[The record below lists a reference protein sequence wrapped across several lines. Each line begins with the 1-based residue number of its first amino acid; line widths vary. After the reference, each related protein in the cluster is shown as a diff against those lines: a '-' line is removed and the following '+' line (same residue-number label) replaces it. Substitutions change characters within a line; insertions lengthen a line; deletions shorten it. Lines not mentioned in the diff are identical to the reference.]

1 MKKIIYLPALAL
13 TALIATSCSSDDMPS
28 ADRAHGLTTF
38 TVQLPDDGI
47 GTRFGEGVTAK
58 KLFVAITEAGQQDV
72 LFSNFT
78 NDLKPNGMTVTDFS
92 LSPATDKPTA
102 TVTVSL
108 VKDKEYDIYFWA
120 QSYGTTDGESCPY
133 TWDAAKKT
141 ITIDYTDGTESSTSM
156 KAYDEARDAFFAKRA
171 GYKSTGAGDNIAL
184 SRPFA
189 QVNVGTKD
197 VTEFEKAGGIG
208 GYGIKIAQVGNVLN
222 LGTGKADETS
232 ELKDVTVATA
242 EAKGNTTTGEEA
254 FPYQPDT
261 YRYLAMAYVLPGDD
275 TSAKGNVTVSL
286 NADNKAPFAT
296 YDQVPVQMNYRTNI
310 YGALLTNP
318 EVFNVE
324 IVPTFTGTHLIARDT
339 DELKQ
344 LVETAPD
351 GTTVSLGDDMI
362 MATEN
367 LAPANDITIDLNEKT
382 LSVNRLTIGDGNYT
396 KIENGAFTANDKS
409 IAVKFDS
416 SGGTV
421 EIENVEMTSES
432 TPYSFYFPRNSATK
446 EYNNNKVIIKN
457 STLNTGSIGISIGA
471 GVNNEVTEGNS
482 IELENVTIIST
493 ETPLVILQ
501 DMEVKLK
508 NCIFKGTWQGA
519 LFRSGQINAEDCE
532 FILDS
537 DGDYPSGK
545 TQVYAA
551 ENNPYKT
558 GYWGSVNEA
567 AIAALIVGSAGINNY
582 NNWPIS
588 AVFNNCKATVTGD
601 NASYYASVF
610 ITNSP
615 HQNIDFTY
623 TGGNLFTGAGFLY
636 RDNNPSTTYIKVN
649 GTVLN
654 GTGRYE
660 PAQQ

>member
-1 MKKIIYLPALAL
+1 M
-13 TALIATSCSSDDMPS
+13 
-28 ADRAHGLTTF
+28 
-38 TVQLPDDGI
+38 
-47 GTRFGEGVTAK
+47 
-58 KLFVAITEAGQQDV
+58 

-78 NDLKPNGMTVTDFS
+78 NDLKLNGMTVTDFS

-120 QSYGTTDGESCPY
+120 QSYGTTDGENCPY

-197 VTEFEKAGGIG
+197 VTEFEKAGGTG

-324 IVPTFTGTHLIARDT
+324 IAPAFAGNNNVIVIDGAVVKMNNGQVVCTTPALPAGVTEAQLEGKGGVAINAQGEPVFFEPTGAAVNAAMQQSSEIYFAPNVTITTTSHTMVVPQSGITIHGNGATLTGGEQDFSIQEAQYEEGSTINININNLNGVKVWGGPTTNATFNINLTNCTANNMIIMVRGGNYDPAATVNFNVENCYVQNVPDNVAIHTTYAGTQIVKNCTFKNVGIPVNIAKKLPNRTSNISVIGCTFDNCGFTPDSSDFANYAAPIRVVDNGGPANAINLLVDGCTFTGTRSNWDILLMDYRAGKT
-339 DELKQ
+339 WS
-344 LVETAPD
+344 
-351 GTTVSLGDDMI
+351 TVNYTI
-362 MATEN
+362 RNCT
-367 LAPANDITIDLNEKT
+367 PANP
-382 LSVNRLTIGDGNYT
+382 SV
-396 KIENGAFTANDKS
+396 
-409 IAVKFDS
+409 
-416 SGGTV
+416 
-421 EIENVEMTSES
+421 
-432 TPYSFYFPRNSATK
+432 
-446 EYNNNKVIIKN
+446 
-457 STLNTGSIGISIGA
+457 
-471 GVNNEVTEGNS
+471 
-482 IELENVTIIST
+482 
-493 ETPLVILQ
+493 
-501 DMEVKLK
+501 
-508 NCIFKGTWQGA
+508 
-519 LFRSGQINAEDCE
+519 
-532 FILDS
+532 
-537 DGDYPSGK
+537 
-545 TQVYAA
+545 
-551 ENNPYKT
+551 
-558 GYWGSVNEA
+558 
-567 AIAALIVGSAGINNY
+567 
-582 NNWPIS
+582 
-588 AVFNNCKATVTGD
+588 
-601 NASYYASVF
+601 
-610 ITNSP
+610 
-615 HQNIDFTY
+615 
-623 TGGNLFTGAGFLY
+623 
-636 RDNNPSTTYIKVN
+636 RD
-649 GTVLN
+649 
-654 GTGRYE
+654 R
-660 PAQQ
+660 

>member
-1 MKKIIYLPALAL
+1 MKKVLYLSAIAL
-13 TALIATSCSSDDMPS
+13 TSLIATSCASEDMPS
-28 ADRAHGLTTF
+28 ADGAHGLTTF

-120 QSYGTTDGESCPY
+120 QSYGTTDGENCPY

-197 VTEFEKAGGIG
+197 VTEFEKAGGTG

-324 IVPTFTGTHLIARDT
+324 IAPAFAGTMDSAIIEMNNGTVNCVVPKLPAGVTAEQLKGKGGVYIDAQGQPQTFNADGHAIAAAMRESSEIYFAPNAIITTGSHWLVVPQSGVTIHGNGATLTGGEQDFSIQEGATYTQYEEGSTVNITIENLNGVKVWGGPTTNATFNINLNNCTMKGKGLTNKSPNNMVMVRPLDNATCKVNLNAENCYLEGMQVAFHTSVAGTEVYKNCTFKNVGVPINIAKKLNGALMSISVIGCTFDNCGIAHDDTANSAYNYAAPIRVVDNGGPENAINLLVDGCTFTGTLSQWDLLLMDYRT
-339 DELKQ
+339 
-344 LVETAPD
+344 
-351 GTTVSLGDDMI
+351 GTNWFPVNYTI
-362 MATEN
+362 RNCT
-367 LAPANDITIDLNEKT
+367 PANPK
-382 LSVNRLTIGDGNYT
+382 V
-396 KIENGAFTANDKS
+396 KATAN
-409 IAVKFDS
+409 
-416 SGGTV
+416 
-421 EIENVEMTSES
+421 
-432 TPYSFYFPRNSATK
+432 
-446 EYNNNKVIIKN
+446 
-457 STLNTGSIGISIGA
+457 
-471 GVNNEVTEGNS
+471 
-482 IELENVTIIST
+482 
-493 ETPLVILQ
+493 
-501 DMEVKLK
+501 
-508 NCIFKGTWQGA
+508 
-519 LFRSGQINAEDCE
+519 
-532 FILDS
+532 
-537 DGDYPSGK
+537 
-545 TQVYAA
+545 
-551 ENNPYKT
+551 
-558 GYWGSVNEA
+558 
-567 AIAALIVGSAGINNY
+567 
-582 NNWPIS
+582 
-588 AVFNNCKATVTGD
+588 
-601 NASYYASVF
+601 
-610 ITNSP
+610 
-615 HQNIDFTY
+615 
-623 TGGNLFTGAGFLY
+623 
-636 RDNNPSTTYIKVN
+636 
-649 GTVLN
+649 
-654 GTGRYE
+654 
-660 PAQQ
+660 

>member
-1 MKKIIYLPALAL
+1 MKKVLYLSAIAL
-13 TALIATSCSSDDMPS
+13 TSLIATSCSSDDMPS
-28 ADRAHGLTTF
+28 ADGAHGLTTF

-120 QSYGTTDGESCPY
+120 QSYGTTDGENCPY

-197 VTEFEKAGGIG
+197 VTEFEKAGGTG

-324 IVPTFTGTHLIARDT
+324 IAPAFAGTMDSAIIEMNNGTVNCVVPKLPTGVTAE
-339 DELKQ
+339 ELKGKGGVYIDAQ
-344 LVETAPD
+344 GQPQIFNADGHAIAAAMRESSEIYFAPNAIITTGSHWLVVPQSGVTIH
-351 GTTVSLGDDMI
+351 GNG
-362 MATEN
+362 ATLTGGEQDFSINEVYERGSTINLTIEN
-367 LAPANDITIDLNEKT
+367 L
-382 LSVNRLTIGDGNYT
+382 
-396 KIENGAFTANDKS
+396 NGVKVWGQPDNDK
-409 IAVKFDS
+409 
-416 SGGTV
+416 
-421 EIENVEMTSES
+421 N
-432 TPYSFYFPRNSATK
+432 
-446 EYNNNKVIIKN
+446 YNCTFNIN
-457 STLNTGSIGISIGA
+457 
-471 GVNNEVTEGNS
+471 
-482 IELENVTIIST
+482 
-493 ETPLVILQ
+493 
-501 DMEVKLK
+501 LK
-508 NCIFKGTWQGA
+508 NCTMKGTNNADGNNMVMV
-519 LFRSGQINAEDCE
+519 RSQDNNATCKVNLNAENCYLE
-532 FILDS
+532 
-537 DGDYPSGK
+537 GM
-545 TQVYAA
+545 QVAFHTTAAGTEVYKNCTFKNVGIPINIAKKLYGADMSISVIGCTFDHCGIAPDDTANKAYDYAA
-551 ENNPYKT
+551 PIRVVDNGGPAN
-558 GYWGSVNEA
+558 
-567 AIAALIVGSAGINNY
+567 AIHLLVDG
-582 NNWPIS
+582 
-588 AVFNNCKATVTGD
+588 CT
-601 NASYYASVF
+601 
-610 ITNSP
+610 
-615 HQNIDFTY
+615 FTY
-623 TGGNLFTGAGFLY
+623 TLSQWDLLLMDYRAGKNWSHVNY
-636 RDNNPSTTYIKVN
+636 TIRNCTPANPSV
-649 GTVLN
+649 
-654 GTGRYE
+654 RYE
-660 PAQQ
+660 